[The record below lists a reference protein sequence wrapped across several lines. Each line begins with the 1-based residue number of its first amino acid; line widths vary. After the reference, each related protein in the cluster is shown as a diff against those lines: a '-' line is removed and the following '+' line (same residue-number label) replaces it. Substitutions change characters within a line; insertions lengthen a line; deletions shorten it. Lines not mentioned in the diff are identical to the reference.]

1 MASEPQNPFARNSA
15 WPQMPQAPFR
25 IGPLPKADAAPP
37 APATAAPQ
45 TVTPVYSRPLT
56 SPPGPGPSGL
66 ITHPQPAAAP
76 QPVTAPPP
84 PPTPIPEPTPVAA
97 DPVPEPAAPETYFEM
112 APLIV
117 RPPGSERRATPRK
130 SPLPA
135 IAAAGVGLAAV
146 LGVAYALNK
155 GQEAALSRPDAPTPA
170 TVAPTPVTPSV
181 PTEPAE
187 PVAETQLRS
196 APPVEAAKSRTPP
209 PAIRPARPAPTAA
222 PAAAEPP
229 LLSLPPAAPAPAPQ
243 PSYTPPAAPD
253 PSAPMTTQRSQ

>member
-1 MASEPQNPFARNSA
+1 MASEPENPFARNSA

-25 IGPLPKADAAPP
+25 VGPLPKADPAPP
-37 APATAAPQ
+37 EPATAAPQ
-45 TVTPVYSRPLT
+45 TVTPLYTRPLT
-56 SPPGPGPSGL
+56 SAPGPAPGGL
-66 ITHPQPAAAP
+66 ITRPQPAAAL

-84 PPTPIPEPTPVAA
+84 APVPDPTPVAA
-97 DPVPEPAAPETYFEM
+97 DPIPDPAAPETYFEM

-135 IAAAGVGLAAV
+135 IAAAGAGLAAV

-155 GQEAALSRPDAPTPA
+155 GQEAVMSRSDPTASA
-170 TVAPTPVTPSV
+170 TVAPAPIVPTVPTARAGPVADARVTP
-181 PTEPAE
+181 PPA
-187 PVAETQLRS
+187 
-196 APPVEAAKSRTPP
+196 VEAAKPRLAP
-209 PAIRPARPAPTAA
+209 PAVRAARPAPTVA

-229 LLSLPPAAPAPAPQ
+229 LLSLPPATPAPAPQ